1 VTERNPVRVFI
12 YITFINLI
20 FNCIHIRIKI
30 LHGTYSVFLK
40 VRRIRGTG
48 AASTRHR
55 HRLGSSLLPISSLH
69 ATLQIPTVLAVSRVQ
84 PRSAPRKPVAPCP
97 LRALQKP
104 KSLEWV
110 SKRFVSGIILET
122 HSFSQTCIRSTF
134 LSLNVGR
141 VGSTLFNPPTSC
153 ERSIIFL
160 LSLISLSAQ
169 STQSKDHREARGL
182 SRDRGITLLSNDSD
196 HGSQGARRGER
207 RTSLEMQ
214 VVFILLLI
222 LESGC

>member
-84 PRSAPRKPVAPCP
+84 PRSAPRKPVAPAAQDC
-97 LRALQKP
+97 
-104 KSLEWV
+104 V
-110 SKRFVSGIILET
+110 
-122 HSFSQTCIRSTF
+122 IR
-134 LSLNVGR
+134 LSRNR
-141 VGSTLFNPPTSC
+141 
-153 ERSIIFL
+153 
-160 LSLISLSAQ
+160 SLSSGCPNVSFPVLYLKHILFRRLAF
-169 STQSKDHREARGL
+169 ARPSSPSML
-182 SRDRGITLLSNDSD
+182 AAYAP
-196 HGSQGARRGER
+196 H
-207 RTSLEMQ
+207 SL
-214 VVFILLLI
+214 ILLLVVNDQ
-222 LESGC
+222 SFSSCP